1 MVQKTVVPFAFG
13 GKAMFNIKVIENEL
27 TRRSNH
33 DVRFSNES
41 YYMSDDFGFYRKL
54 LVDNKDT
61 GIKVRLDHLQEAE
74 ERGRLEDKYNVL
86 LGQIQKVTNR

>member
-1 MVQKTVVPFAFG
+1 
-13 GKAMFNIKVIENEL
+13 MFNIKVIENEL
-27 TRRSNH
+27 TKRSQRE
-33 DVRFSNES
+33 VRFSHES

-54 LVDNKDT
+54 IVDNKDT
-61 GIKVRLDHLQEAE
+61 GIKVCLDHLQEAE

>member
-1 MVQKTVVPFAFG
+1 VPFSFG
-13 GKAMFNIKVIENEL
+13 GIVMFNIKVIENEL
-27 TRRSNH
+27 TRRCNR

-54 LVDNKDT
+54 LVDNRDT

-74 ERGRLEDKYNVL
+74 ERGRIEDKYSVL
-86 LGQIQKVTNR
+86 LGQIEKVTNR

>member
-1 MVQKTVVPFAFG
+1 
-13 GKAMFNIKVIENEL
+13 MFNIVIIENEL
-27 TRRSNH
+27 SKRSNH
-33 DVRFSNES
+33 NVRFSHES

-74 ERGRLEDKYNVL
+74 ECGRLEDKYKVL
-86 LGQIQKVTNR
+86 LGQIQKVTNQ

>member
-27 TRRSNH
+27 TRRSNQ

-54 LVDNKDT
+54 LIDNKDT

-74 ERGRLEDKYNVL
+74 ERGRLEDKYKVL
-86 LGQIQKVTNR
+86 LGQIEKHINR